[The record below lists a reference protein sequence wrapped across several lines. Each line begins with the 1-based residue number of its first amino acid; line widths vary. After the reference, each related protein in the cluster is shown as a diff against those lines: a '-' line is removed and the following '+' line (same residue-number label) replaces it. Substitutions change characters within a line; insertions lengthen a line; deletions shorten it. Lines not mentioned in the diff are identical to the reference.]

1 MNALLETTALTRHFP
16 LRLPGGLFG
25 RPGLL
30 RAVDGVSFA
39 LPAGWAWS
47 ANRL

>member
-16 LRLPGGLFG
+16 LRLPGGQFG

-30 RAVDGVSFA
+30 PAVDGVSPVCPHDA
-39 LPAGWAWS
+39 C
-47 ANRL
+47 